1 VEFLTS
7 PIVITD
13 CLVASDGGSV
23 WFKLLDA
30 GGNGHSLVI
39 PQHVVKENMDPAF
52 PPGAL
57 ILDGRALAAG
67 AGDEKELIRALKGA
81 RIIPPVE
88 RKEITVRNEEITV
101 TQTEE
106 MREQT
111 RAFIGR
117 MVDET
122 VSFVESPE
130 YRKLTCSRREPV
142 E

>member
-13 CLVASDGGSV
+13 CLIAGDGGSV

-39 PQHVVKENMDPAF
+39 PQHVLQENMDPAF

-57 ILDGRALAAG
+57 ILDDRDLAAG
-67 AGDEKELIRALKGA
+67 GGDEKELIRALKGA
-81 RIIPPVE
+81 RIIPPAQ
-88 RKEITVRNEEITV
+88 RKELSVQNEEIV
-101 TQTEE
+101 IPQTEDMQE
-106 MREQT
+106 ET

-117 MVDET
+117 MVNEV
-122 VSFVESPE
+122 VSFVESAE
-130 YRKLTCSRREPV
+130 YRNLANVRRPPEA
-142 E
+142 